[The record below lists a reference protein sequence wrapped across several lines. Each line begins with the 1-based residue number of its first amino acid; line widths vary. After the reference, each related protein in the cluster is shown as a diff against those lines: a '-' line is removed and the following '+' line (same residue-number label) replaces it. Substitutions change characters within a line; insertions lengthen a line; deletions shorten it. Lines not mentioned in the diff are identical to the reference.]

1 MFVNRQPGFRFLLLL
16 CPLLSGQA
24 APEVTHS
31 FLATGS
37 ETAII
42 DAAGQTLWTYP
53 GGSRDAWA
61 LPGGNV
67 LIALSKSKE
76 FPGGAVVEVT
86 REKKRVFVFPGTQS
100 EVNTVQPLENGRILL
115 TEAGNHP
122 RLLEVTRDG
131 KIAVEVPLQ
140 AQTQNHHL
148 QSRMARKLANGNY
161 LVPQLLDRVVREY
174 APDGKIVWEVKTPD
188 VPKESWPFTAVR
200 VPSGHTLI
208 TCTHG
213 AHVIEVDAAGKIVW
227 QLVNADLPGAPLKDP
242 CGAQRLPNGNT
253 VIATYGNH
261 GPGIKLIEVTP
272 AKEVVW
278 TYANDRKQSL
288 HTVEILDTNGVALAG
303 PAMK

>member
-1 MFVNRQPGFRFLLLL
+1 MFSPRLFAVAALFLSS
-16 CPLLSGQA
+16 LSSQA
-24 APEVTHS
+24 APEVSHS
-31 FLATGS
+31 FLATGPD
-37 ETAII
+37 TAII
-42 DAAGQTLWTYP
+42 DPAGQTIWSYP
-53 GGSRDAWA
+53 GGSRDAWV
-61 LPGGNV
+61 LPSGNV

-86 REKKRVFVFPGTQS
+86 REKERVFVFAGTQS
-100 EVNTVQPLENGRILL
+100 EVNTVQPLDNGNILL
-115 TEAGNHP
+115 TEAGDRP

-140 AQTQNHHL
+140 AQSANHHL
-148 QSRMARKLANGNY
+148 QSRMARKLPNGHY

-188 VPKESWPFTAVR
+188 VPKDSWPFTAIR
-200 VPSGHTLI
+200 VPNGNTLI

-227 QLVNADLPGAPLKDP
+227 QLTNADLDGAPLKDP
-242 CGAQRLPNGNT
+242 CGAQRLANGNT

-272 AKEVVW
+272 LKQVVW
-278 TYANDRKQSL
+278 TYASERKQSI
-288 HTVEILDTNGVALAG
+288 HTVQILDTNGVAEPGLG
-303 PAMK
+303 MK